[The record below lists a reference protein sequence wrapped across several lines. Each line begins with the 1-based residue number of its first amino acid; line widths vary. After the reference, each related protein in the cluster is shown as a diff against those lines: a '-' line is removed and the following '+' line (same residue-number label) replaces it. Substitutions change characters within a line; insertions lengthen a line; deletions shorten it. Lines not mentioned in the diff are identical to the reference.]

1 MNKVDTARN
10 NMYNPL
16 DLRLT
21 SIKSWKHS
29 HARPAVDGRYHKGEL
44 RCAPAP
50 LSSGGRRLGEVGR

>member
-1 MNKVDTARN
+1 MNKVGTTRTNIDK
-10 NMYNPL
+10 PL

-44 RCAPAP
+44 RCGRAP
-50 LSSGGRRLGEVGR
+50 LSSGGRRPGGVGH